1 MSGFTS
7 NIEDPRKIGRYVEA
21 FEAGLHNNRAFLQE
35 FEKVDEQLNQMAQAN
50 YNLKAQL
57 KKAIEHNKTL
67 QDTVNKIN
75 RERKEA
81 TKTFTEREDD
91 TTTILIANDKKL
103 EEDKVKITSLA
114 NVVKKLQTKLLADK
128 KTEEIQADELA
139 TKDTELGAADAD
151 ASAKDAT
158 WTAKLRRMQ
167 QEKLSAINSELDIKR
182 IMTQQEEE
190 IIELRKKITALK
202 IENNQ
207 ATIDLAKARG
217 HGPNML
223 NKVNIKY

>member
-7 NIEDPRKIGRYVEA
+7 NIENPRKIGKYVEA
-21 FEAGLHNNRAFLQE
+21 YEAGLHNDRAFLQE
-35 FEKVDEQLNQMAQAN
+35 FEKVAEELEQMGQAN

-57 KKAIEHNKTL
+57 KKAIEHNKVL

-75 RERKEA
+75 KERKDA

-91 TTTILIANDKKL
+91 TTAILIANDKKL
-103 EEDKVKITSLA
+103 EEDKVEITSLA
-114 NVVKKLQTKLLADK
+114 NVVKKLKNKILANK
-128 KTEEIQADELA
+128 NTVKIQADELA

-167 QEKLSAINSELDIKR
+167 QEKLTAINEALDIKR
-182 IMTQQEEE
+182 LMTEQTEE
-190 IIELRKKITALK
+190 IIRLREKITALEMEANATVK
-202 IENNQ
+202 RKPDGLLNN
-207 ATIDLAKARG
+207 
-217 HGPNML
+217 
-223 NKVNIKY
+223 VNIKY